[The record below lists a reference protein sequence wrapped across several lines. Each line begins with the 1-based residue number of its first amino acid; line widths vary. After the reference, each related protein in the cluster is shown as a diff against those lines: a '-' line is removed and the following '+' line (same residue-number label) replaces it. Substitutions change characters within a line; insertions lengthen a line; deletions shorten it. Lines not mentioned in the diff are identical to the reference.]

1 MSKNRLTWISL
12 WTVYLIWGSTYFAI
26 AYVIETMP
34 PVLGMGARFLA
45 AAFILALFISF
56 RSGAKELRIARPE
69 LITTFVLGCVTIGV
83 GIGLSLIHI

>member
-45 AAFILALFISF
+45 AALILALFITF
-56 RSGAKELRIARPE
+56 RSGAKELRDRKSTRLNSSHVSESRMPSSA
-69 LITTFVLGCVTIGV
+69 
-83 GIGLSLIHI
+83 